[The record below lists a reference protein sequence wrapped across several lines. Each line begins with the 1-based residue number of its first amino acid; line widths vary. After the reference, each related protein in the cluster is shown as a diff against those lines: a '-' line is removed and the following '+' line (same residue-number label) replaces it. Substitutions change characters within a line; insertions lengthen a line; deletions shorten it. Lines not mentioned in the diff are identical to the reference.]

1 MTTRVL
7 RWSNVALRGLMEA
20 GIVVALAWWGVHAGT
35 GAAGKAALGVGAPA
49 VLFGFWG
56 LVDFRQAGRAAEPL
70 RLLEEL
76 LITGLAA
83 LAWFTAGEHL
93 LAWGLLLL
101 SVVHHALV
109 YPLGGRLLKEP

>member
-1 MTTRVL
+1 ML
-7 RWSNVALRGLMEA
+7 QWSNVALRGLMEA
-20 GIVVALAWWGVHAGT
+20 GVVVALAWWGVHTGT

-49 VLFGFWG
+49 VGFGLWG

-83 LAWFTAGEHL
+83 LAWFSAGEHM
-93 LAWGLLLL
+93 LAWGLVLL
-101 SVVHHALV
+101 SVLHHALV
-109 YPLGGRLLKEP
+109 YPLGGRLLKQP